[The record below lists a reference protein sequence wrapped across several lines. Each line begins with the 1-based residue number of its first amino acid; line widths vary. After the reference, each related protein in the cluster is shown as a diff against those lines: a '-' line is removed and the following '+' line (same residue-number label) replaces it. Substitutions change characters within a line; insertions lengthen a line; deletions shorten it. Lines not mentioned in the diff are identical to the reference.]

1 MTRAPIISA
10 IAVAAM
16 LSAPVAHAND
26 LLKGAVGVAIGA
38 GIFCGVTG
46 KCGTQQNAAPQQAAP
61 KAQSGVSS
69 AQREQNRQVQTA
81 LNTFGFPVGTPDGAL
96 GPKSRAGISN
106 YQNYMGYQPTGY
118 LEPYQQQALLDSYNR
133 VQAGAGAAYPEVIAQ
148 EGIQGLLKAFA
159 DPNYV
164 NKYRQPQVPPQP
176 PFNGVQ
182 MAAQPQV
189 PQVVT
194 PQAAPEPQ
202 PSLPQTAAA
211 LPQLAPLPLIT
222 ETSVSMAERCEVVA
236 LMTQTNQGLMMASN
250 LTDADQALS
259 EQFCEA
265 RGYAIT
271 VGQTMISNVRLP
283 EDQLVATCGQITD
296 SMKLVM
302 SGLGSATPQD
312 TAGAAAEINAQLGVG
327 DPKAAATYGQI
338 CMGVGYRQ
346 DEADIAAAGS
356 LMLVGAGFMPYGE
369 MIGHHQREG
378 FGTDRNAPA
387 AAQWYT
393 SALDALD
400 QNESPAF
407 LPSKSRER
415 AAIIRA
421 AMEMGDL
428 RADAAASLPRIIPV
442 AAHLPVLDAQ

>member
-1 MTRAPIISA
+1 MTKAPVISV

-16 LSAPVAHAND
+16 LSAPVAQAND
-26 LLKGAVGVAIGA
+26 LVKGAVVVGIGA

-46 KCGTQQNAAPQQAAP
+46 KCGTQQKAAPRQGTQ

-106 YQNYMGYQPTGY
+106 YQSYMGYQPTGY
-118 LEPYQQQALLDSYNR
+118 LEPYQQHALLDSYNR
-133 VQAGAGAAYPEVIAQ
+133 VQAGGGAAYPEVIAQ
-148 EGIQGLLKAFA
+148 EGMQGLLKAFA

-164 NKYRQPQVPPQP
+164 NRYRQPQVPQQA

-182 MAAQPQV
+182 TAAQPQV

-202 PSLPQTAAA
+202 PALPRTATA
-211 LPQLAPLPLIT
+211 LPQLAPLPMIT
-222 ETSVSMAERCEVVA
+222 QTSVSMAERCEVVA
-236 LMTQTNQGLMMASN
+236 LMTQTNQGLMMAST
-250 LTDADQALS
+250 LTDPDQALS

-271 VGQTMISNVRLP
+271 VGQTMMSNVRLP
-283 EDQLVATCGQITD
+283 EDQLVATCGQIAD
-296 SMKLVM
+296 SMMPVM

-312 TAGAAAEINAQLGVG
+312 AARNAAEINAQLGVG

-346 DEADIAAAGS
+346 DEADMAAAGS

-378 FGTDRNAPA
+378 FGTEQNTPA

-393 SALDALD
+393 AALDALD
-400 QNESPAF
+400 QNQNPAF
-407 LPSKSRER
+407 LPSKARER

-428 RADAAASLPRIIPV
+428 KADASGSLPQIIPV
-442 AAHLPVLDAQ
+442 ASRLPALNLQ